1 MKRKQLLTVNEWWAV
16 LKMDVKSL
24 ITDIYDE
31 AEANVFWQNLSASD
45 KQNIYQWQQAETGNI
60 DLSEDEKGS
69 LLMEIICELADITLV
84 SEYGISFDDMFDEN
98 GSFYEEYQDRFNDLY
113 DEIEERLL
121 MINE

>member
-1 MKRKQLLTVNEWWAV
+1 MTVNEWWAV

>member
-60 DLSEDEKGS
+60 DLSEDEKHS

>member
-45 KQNIYQWQQAETGNI
+45 KQNIYQWQQVETGNI